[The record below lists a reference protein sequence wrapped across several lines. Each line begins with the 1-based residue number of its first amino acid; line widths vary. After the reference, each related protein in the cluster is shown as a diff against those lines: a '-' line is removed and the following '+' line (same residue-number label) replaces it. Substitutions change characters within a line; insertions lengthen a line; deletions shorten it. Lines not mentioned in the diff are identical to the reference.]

1 MRRACRLLSVL
12 GIALLAAAACTSRP
26 ALRTVA
32 PPTPEPVS
40 GDALSPVPR
49 EQPWIFS
56 SGQPRPQD
64 LKRFAIRPASERLLR
79 VVPRLEGLHEA
90 PLKTTE
96 RTAGLFLLEVQS
108 TELPGALLQRAQ
120 GPIFRA
126 FADDRSFGDWLILV
140 TDVLV
145 RAPPD
150 PIPPTAYR
158 WTRAQVEEFAR
169 CGIPMEGSND
179 CSRTFFERA
188 QVVVLKGAA
197 GPPVGL

>member
-1 MRRACRLLSVL
+1 MSTRLRLAGAL
-12 GIALLAAAACTSRP
+12 GIALLLVASCSRAAQ
-26 ALRTVA
+26 RTVA
-32 PPTPEPVS
+32 PPTPELVR

-56 SGQPRPQD
+56 KGLPRPGD
-64 LKRFAIRPASERLLR
+64 LRRFAIREASERLLE

-108 TELPGALLQRAQ
+108 TELPGELLRQAQ
-120 GPIFRA
+120 NPIFRT
-126 FADDRSFGDWLILV
+126 FAEDPSLGDWLILV
-140 TDVLV
+140 MDVVV

-150 PIPPTAYR
+150 PLAPTAYR
-158 WTRAQVEEFAR
+158 WTRQQVEDYVR
-169 CGIPMEGSND
+169 CGMPEQGSND
-179 CSRTFFERA
+179 CSRAFFRNA
-188 QVVVLKGAA
+188 TVVVLKGAA